1 MIDRTAGAGA
11 MADCARVF
19 PWHETPLGPREA
31 WPASLRSAA
40 ALVLESGVPMA
51 LWWGTSLTAIYNDA
65 CVPLLPGRHPAAFG
79 RPAAEGW
86 HDVWDVLGPQAR
98 RVLDGGGATLQ
109 EHLRLATDHAG
120 DDDETRVTFACSP
133 ARDDAGAIAGVIVI
147 CQETAAHE
155 RAAHVARER
164 IHAIFD
170 QAPTLIAV
178 FRGPDHVVELANR
191 DMCRAW
197 GRAADE
203 VRGRPFFDAVPEGRD
218 QTWRPLL
225 DGVFRTGEPFIG
237 REVAAQ
243 FDRTGTGRLDT
254 GYYDFV
260 WAPLRERGQVC
271 GIINVATDVTGQVL
285 ARRELSSLREAAE
298 AANRAK
304 DEFLAMLG
312 HELRNPLAPIMTAL
326 QLLKLRGVEAAER
339 ERAIIERQ
347 MRHVVTLVDDLLDV
361 SRITRGK
368 VQVRRTFVQLADVV
382 AKAIE
387 MASPL
392 LEQQRHELRV
402 EVPRADLGVLGDPGR
417 LAQVVANLLTNA
429 AKYTEPGG
437 LVQVSAE
444 RDDGEVVLR
453 VRDTGV
459 GIAPEMLPRVF
470 DLFVQEGQSLARS
483 RGGLGLGLTIVRSL
497 VSLHGGTVTAHS
509 DGDGRG
515 ATFTIRLPHVPAPAG
530 RGVDVPGADA
540 ALDLPAVRPRVLVVD
555 DNVDAAVLL
564 ADMLSD
570 AGCTTRAVYDGPTA
584 LEAAVAFEPDVA
596 LLDIGLPVM
605 DGYELARRLAAHPRL
620 TGVRLVAVTGYGQP
634 EDRERT
640 RDAGFHAHLVKP
652 VDLVHLRDTI
662 VRLVGPEVWSG
673 LER

>member
-1 MIDRTAGAGA
+1 MFDRPADAGA
-11 MADCARVF
+11 MADRVQAF
-19 PWHETPLGPREA
+19 AWHETPLGPLDA
-31 WPASLRSAA
+31 WPVSLRSAV
-40 ALVLESGVPMA
+40 ALVLESHVPMA
-51 LWWGTSLTAIYNDA
+51 LWWGTSLIAVYNDA
-65 CVPLLPGRHPAAFG
+65 CVPLLPGRHPIALG
-79 RPAAEGW
+79 RAAAEGW
-86 HDVWDVLGPQAR
+86 HDLWHVLGPLAR
-98 RVLDGGGATLQ
+98 RVLDGGGASRAA
-109 EHLRLATDHAG
+109 HLRPPAEGADAG
-120 DDDETRVTFACSP
+120 GKSPVPFACSP
-133 ARDDAGAIAGVIVI
+133 VRDDAGAIAGVLVI
-147 CQETAAHE
+147 CQETAAGE
-155 RAAHVARER
+155 RAERLAREQ

-178 FRGPDHVVELANR
+178 FRGPDHVVELANQ
-191 DMCRAW
+191 DICRAW
-197 GRAADE
+197 GRPADE

-218 QTWRPLL
+218 QAWRTLL
-225 DGVFRTGEPFIG
+225 DGVYRTGEPFIG

-260 WAPLRERGQVC
+260 WAPLREYGQVC
-271 GIINVATDVTGQVL
+271 GIINIATDVTAQVL

-368 VQVRRTFVQLADVV
+368 VQLRRTFVQLADVV

-402 EVPRADLGVLGDPGR
+402 EVPRVGLGVLGDPNR

-437 LVQVSAE
+437 LVHVSAD
-444 RDDGEVVLR
+444 RVDGAVVLR

-459 GIAPEMLPRVF
+459 GIAADMLPRVF

-497 VSLHGGTVTAHS
+497 VALHGGTVTAHS
-509 DGDGRG
+509 DGDGQG
-515 ATFTIRLPHVPAPAG
+515 ATFTIRLPHVPAPGG
-530 RGVDVPGADA
+530 RGGEVPAPEA
-540 ALDLPAVRPRVLVVD
+540 RLDLPAVLPRVLVVD
-555 DNVDAAVLL
+555 DNVDAAALL
-564 ADMLSD
+564 ADML
-570 AGCTTRAVYDGPTA
+570 AGVGCTTRAVYDGPAA

-605 DGYELARRLAAHPRL
+605 DGYELARRLAAHPQL

-640 RDAGFHAHLVKP
+640 REAGFHAHLVKP
-652 VDLVHLRDTI
+652 VDIVQLRDTI
-662 VRLVGPEVWSG
+662 VQLVGPELRSG

>member
-1 MIDRTAGAGA
+1 MIDPTAGAGA
-11 MADCARVF
+11 MADRVRAF
-19 PWHETPLGPREA
+19 RWDDTPLGPLGA
-31 WPASLRSAA
+31 WPASLRSAV
-40 ALVLESGVPMA
+40 ALVLESRVPMA
-51 LWWGTSLTAIYNDA
+51 LWWGESLTAIYNDA
-65 CVPLLPGRHPAAFG
+65 CVPLLAGRHPAAFG
-79 RPAAEGW
+79 RAAAEGW
-86 HDVWDVLGPQAR
+86 HDVWHVLGPQAR

-109 EHLRLATDHAG
+109 EHLWSATDPAG
-120 DDDETRVTFACSP
+120 VAEETCVTFACSP
-133 ARDDAGAIAGVIVI
+133 ARDDAGAIGGVLVI
-147 CQETAAHE
+147 CQETAAGD
-155 RAAHVARER
+155 RAVRLAREH

-170 QAPTLIAV
+170 QAPALIAV
-178 FRGPDHVVELANR
+178 FRGPTHVVELANR
-191 DMCRAW
+191 DICRAW
-197 GRAADE
+197 GRTVDD

-218 QTWRPLL
+218 QTWRALL
-225 DGVFRTGEPFIG
+225 DGVYRTGEPFLG

-243 FDRTGTGRLDT
+243 FDRSGTGRLET

-260 WAPLRERGQVC
+260 WAPLREHGQVC
-271 GIINVATDVTGQVL
+271 GIINVATDVTEQVL

-304 DEFLAMLG
+304 DEFMAMLG
-312 HELRNPLAPIMTAL
+312 HELRNPLAPILTAL

-347 MRHVVTLVDDLLDV
+347 VRHVVTLVDDLLDV

-368 VQVRRTFVQLADVV
+368 IQVRRTFVELAEVV

-402 EVPRADLGVLGDPGR
+402 EVARVGLGVLGDPAR

-429 AKYTEPGG
+429 AKYTESGG
-437 LVQVSAE
+437 LVHVSAH
-444 RDDGEVVLR
+444 RDDGDVVLH

-470 DLFVQEGQSLARS
+470 ELFVQEGQSLARS

-509 DGDGRG
+509 EGGGRG
-515 ATFTIRLPHVPAPAG
+515 STFTIRLPYVPASGGHGIDTASG
-530 RGVDVPGADA
+530 DRER
-540 ALDLPAVRPRVLVVD
+540 DLPAVRPRVLVVD
-555 DNVDAAVLL
+555 DNVDAAALL
-564 ADMLSD
+564 ADTLVD
-570 AGCTTRAVYDGPTA
+570 FGCTTRAVYDGPAA
-584 LEAAVAFEPDVA
+584 LEAALAFRPDVA

-605 DGYELARRLAAHPRL
+605 DGYELARRLAAHPQL

-640 RDAGFHAHLVKP
+640 RAAGFHAHLVKP
-652 VDLVHLRDTI
+652 VDLGDLRDTL
-662 VRLVGPEVWSG
+662 VQLVGPEVGS
-673 LER
+673 RFDR

>member
-1 MIDRTAGAGA
+1 MFDRPAGASE
-11 MADCARVF
+11 MADRVRAF
-19 PWHETPLGPREA
+19 AWHETPLGPHDA
-31 WPASLRSAA
+31 WPVSLRSAV
-40 ALVLESGVPMA
+40 ALVLESRVPMA
-51 LWWGTSLTAIYNDA
+51 LCWGAGLTTIHNDA
-65 CVPLLPGRHPAAFG
+65 CLPLLAGTHPDALGRG
-79 RPAAEGW
+79 AAELW
-86 HDVWDVLGPQAR
+86 PDVWPILGPQAR
-98 RVLDGGGATLQ
+98 RVLAGGGATRDDDV
-109 EHLRLATDHAG
+109 HLRTARAG
-120 DDDETRVTFACSP
+120 LDDETRVTFACSP
-133 ARDDAGAIAGVIVI
+133 VRDDAGTIAGVLVI
-147 CQETAAHE
+147 CQETAAGE
-155 RAAHVARER
+155 RAERLAREQ

-191 DMCRAW
+191 DICRAW
-197 GRAADE
+197 GRTADE

-218 QTWRPLL
+218 QTWRSLL
-225 DGVFRTGEPFIG
+225 DGVYRTGEPFVG

-243 FDRTGTGRLDT
+243 FDRTGTGRLET

-260 WAPLRERGQVC
+260 WAPLREHGQVC
-271 GIINVATDVTGQVL
+271 GIINVATEVTEQVL

-339 ERAIIERQ
+339 ERAVIERQ

-402 EVPRADLGVLGDPGR
+402 EVPRVGLGVLGDPNR

-437 LVQVSAE
+437 LVHVSAD
-444 RDDGEVVLR
+444 RIDRAVVLR

-459 GIAPEMLPRVF
+459 GIAPDMLPRVF

-497 VSLHGGTVTAHS
+497 VALHGGTVNAHS
-509 DGDGRG
+509 DGDGQG
-515 ATFTIRLPHVPAPAG
+515 STFTIRLPHVPAPGG
-530 RGVDVPGADA
+530 RGVEEHAPEGR
-540 ALDLPAVRPRVLVVD
+540 LDLPAVLPRVLVVD
-555 DNVDAAVLL
+555 DNVDAAALL
-564 ADMLSD
+564 ADML
-570 AGCTTRAVYDGPTA
+570 AGVGCTTRAVYDGPTA

-605 DGYELARRLAAHPRL
+605 DGYELARRLAAHPQL

-640 RDAGFHAHLVKP
+640 REAGFHAHLVKP
-652 VDLVHLRDTI
+652 VDFVQLRDTI
-662 VRLVGPEVWSG
+662 VDLVGPELRSG

>member
-1 MIDRTAGAGA
+1 MFDRLAGAGA
-11 MADCARVF
+11 MADRVRAF
-19 PWHETPLGPREA
+19 AWHETPLGPLDA
-31 WPASLRSAA
+31 WPASLRSAV
-40 ALVLESGVPMA
+40 ALVLESRVPMA
-51 LWWGTSLTAIYNDA
+51 LCWGAELTAIHNDA
-65 CVPLLPGRHPAAFG
+65 CLPLLAAHPDALGRGAAG
-79 RPAAEGW
+79 LWP
-86 HDVWDVLGPQAR
+86 DVWPILGAQAR
-98 RVLDGGGATLQ
+98 RVLAGDGATRD
-109 EHLRLATDHAG
+109 EDVRLRTGRAG
-120 DDDETRVTFACSP
+120 LDEETRVMFACSP
-133 ARDDAGAIAGVIVI
+133 VRDDAGAIAGVLVI
-147 CQETAAHE
+147 CQETAAGE
-155 RAAHVARER
+155 RAERLAREQ

-218 QTWRPLL
+218 QTWRTLL
-225 DGVFRTGEPFIG
+225 DGVYRTGEPFIG

-243 FDRTGTGRLDT
+243 FDRTGTGRLET
-254 GYYDFV
+254 GYYDFI
-260 WAPLRERGQVC
+260 WAPLREHGQVC
-271 GIINVATDVTGQVL
+271 GIINVATEVTEQVL

-326 QLLKLRGVEAAER
+326 QLLKLRGVEAVER

-368 VQVRRTFVQLADVV
+368 VQLRRTFVQLAEVV

-402 EVPRADLGVLGDPGR
+402 EVPRAGLGVLGDPNR

-437 LVQVSAE
+437 LVHVSAD
-444 RDDGEVVLR
+444 RVDGAVVLH

-459 GIAPEMLPRVF
+459 GIAPDMLPRVF

-497 VSLHGGTVTAHS
+497 VALHGGTVTAHS
-509 DGDGRG
+509 DGDGHG
-515 ATFTIRLPHVPAPAG
+515 ATFTIRLPHVPDPGG
-530 RGVDVPGADA
+530 RDVEVRGPDVG
-540 ALDLPAVRPRVLVVD
+540 LDLPAVLPRVLVVD

-564 ADMLSD
+564 ADMLAD
-570 AGCTTRAVYDGPTA
+570 VGCTTRAVYDGPTA
-584 LEAAVAFEPDVA
+584 LETAVAFEPDVA

-605 DGYELARRLAAHPRL
+605 DGYELARRLAAHPQL

-652 VDLVHLRDTI
+652 VDILQLRDTI
-662 VRLVGPEVWSG
+662 VQLVGPELRSRF
-673 LER
+673 ER